1 MRPHSSHRWL
11 LARNPLLP
19 LLNCEAARWLIGVD
33 SAKKEQ
39 QTEFEYLYRGTPL
52 MRLPL
57 GHKVLVVITR

>member
-11 LARNPLLP
+11 LARNPLP
-19 LLNCEAARWLIGVD
+19 LLNCEAASWLIGVD

-39 QTEFEYLYRGTPL
+39 QTESEYLYRGTPL